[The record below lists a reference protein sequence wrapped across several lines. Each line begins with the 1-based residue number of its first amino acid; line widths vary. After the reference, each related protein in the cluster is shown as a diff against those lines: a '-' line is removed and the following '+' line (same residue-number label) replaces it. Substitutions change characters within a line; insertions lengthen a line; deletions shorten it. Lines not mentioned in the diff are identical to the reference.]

1 MLGRYPGPELP
12 RRIMPNVL
20 GVRTLE
26 VRNPMPFLVL
36 VKANDAPK
44 HYVGPGFDPGPG
56 RISM

>member
-1 MLGRYPGPELP
+1 
-12 RRIMPNVL
+12 MPNML

-26 VRNPMPFLVL
+26 VRNPMAFLVL